1 MSTSLFSSFPIP
13 STLPSSLSSSS
24 TLHTAPF
31 VPSSYSSSS
40 SSSSSST
47 PHPLHAAFKQ
57 AESAYNAYDWEAP
70 AELKLDDSARVR
82 VEDATSTAA
91 VEDENIVT
99 EAVAGDDS
107 ATAARTANGFKYQ
120 VPWTLYHA
128 LAMQQNP
135 HVDVLGRFTIEG
147 VREEGEDGLGDVDIK
162 GFFAPKVASAAISH
176 KQTRHST
183 ISARILIQYKY
194 YYKTKTIPWSGKSG
208 LLHQLLHWMSHMAKE
223 QQRPQKKD
231 GYPPLWAFQFYTTA
245 LISSDIVL
253 FFHAI
258 HRAAN
263 SSHAVAPDQ
272 HGDPSYARDDLMRH
286 CIEVYRSPQPDITTD
301 SLLPAQL
308 LDLQYK
314 MYKMM
319 ISKRIVA
326 LQADKKPVV
335 EKRVS
340 IAKKLREWQATLDD
354 LFRQLHEA
362 SKKRDGYNK
371 RVAGRAIPSSSQATY
386 KAKHVNRYTDAHTAW
401 MEHLQLLPA
410 LEERRT
416 KQEPKSGMNT
426 IVYPHAE
433 AILSDLNRL
442 AAFLHHVQLRQQGWN
457 WSQVYY
463 RLNKLTELHVDLYRD
478 MSKHATKEDLRRL
491 FVQWMLDAVNGM
503 TDESRR
509 ASEVLPRALNQ
520 GWLKEELNKFK
531 AVARKQSWYTAQSKK
546 ADKFELELSKTDQE
560 PFLAFLSLTEKWMK
574 AIDEALNEGDWD
586 EEMRCS
592 QITAIATKLGFAYG
606 RLPVEHQ
613 QKKKNAQL
621 RAIQRNGRLLRTS
634 LPQPQLEAFD
644 AEIMQPINKMIE
656 QSARAHLKRKG
667 EVIAEIVEHARDR
680 RRRKLKTGV
689 KEEAVNV
696 EVQGDGKDEKDTT
709 TTGQTISDREDRDYV
724 DVDVDDDVDEDNA
737 ELECGSEEER

>member
-1 MSTSLFSSFPIP
+1 MTSSPSPSFPIL
-13 STLPSSLSSSS
+13 SILPSSSSSS
-24 TLHTAPF
+24 LPF
-31 VPSSYSSSS
+31 VPSSSPSSSS
-40 SSSSSST
+40 SSSPSSST
-47 PHPLHAAFKQ
+47 TRPLHAAFKQ
-57 AESAYNAYDWEAP
+57 AESAYNTHDWEAP

-82 VEDATSTAA
+82 VEDAS
-91 VEDENIVT
+91 T
-99 EAVAGDDS
+99 EAVGDESSVATEPVGGNDS

-128 LAMQQNP
+128 LAMEQNP

-162 GFFAPKVASAAISH
+162 GFFAPKVAAAATSH

-194 YYKTKTIPWSGKSG
+194 YYKAKTITWSGKSG
-208 LLHQLLHWMSHMAKE
+208 LLHQLLNWISHLAKQ
-223 QQRPQKKD
+223 QQRPQKKE
-231 GYPPLWAFQFYTTA
+231 GSPPLWAFQFYTTA
-245 LISSDIVL
+245 LLSPDIMLL
-253 FFHAI
+253 FHTI

-263 SSHAVAPDQ
+263 ISHAIAPDQ
-272 HGDPSYARDDLMRH
+272 HASPSYARDDLMRH
-286 CIEVYRSPQPDITTD
+286 CIEVYKSPQPDINMDTA
-301 SLLPAQL
+301 LPAQL

-319 ISKRIVA
+319 LSKRIVA
-326 LQADKKPVV
+326 LQADKKPIV
-335 EKRVS
+335 EKRVG

-354 LFRQLHEA
+354 LFRRLHEA
-362 SKKRDGYNK
+362 SKKRDVYDK
-371 RVAGRAIPSSSQATY
+371 RVAGRAIPSSSQATC
-386 KAKHVNRYTDAHTAW
+386 KAKHDNRYNDAHTAW
-401 MEHLQLLPA
+401 LEHLQLLPA

-416 KQEPKSGMNT
+416 KQEPKSGMTT
-426 IVYPHAE
+426 IVYPLAE
-433 AILSDLNRL
+433 VILSDLNKL
-442 AAFLHHVQLRQQGWN
+442 VAFLHRVQLRQHGWN
-457 WSQVYY
+457 WSQVYH

-509 ASEVLPRALNQ
+509 ASEILPRALDQ
-520 GWLKEELNKFK
+520 GWLKAELNKFK
-531 AVARKQSWYTAQSKK
+531 TVARKQSWYTAQSKK

-621 RAIQRNGRLLRTS
+621 RAIQQNGRLLRTS

-667 EVIAEIVEHARDR
+667 EVIAEIVEHARHR
-680 RRRKLKTGV
+680 RQRRIETDGKQ
-689 KEEAVNV
+689 EAVNV

-709 TTGQTISDREDRDYV
+709 TTGQMISDREDMDYV
-724 DVDVDDDVDEDNA
+724 DVAVDDDVDEDDA
-737 ELECGSEEER
+737 ELEGGSEEGR